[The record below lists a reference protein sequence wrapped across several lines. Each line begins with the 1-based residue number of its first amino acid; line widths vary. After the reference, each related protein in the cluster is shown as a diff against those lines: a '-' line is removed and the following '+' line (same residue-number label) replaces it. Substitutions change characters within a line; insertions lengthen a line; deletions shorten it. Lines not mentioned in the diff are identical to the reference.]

1 MRIRKI
7 ISLNDLRNINIL
19 PRPIVLVPM
28 AADLLHHGH
37 IRILKKSS
45 HLGSVVVGLMTDK
58 ALKKYKGNPF
68 LKFEYRKEIL
78 KEIKLISYIIP
89 IHKLNFVDISRVIK
103 PDYFVHGTDWRR
115 GVQKNVRK
123 EIMTC
128 IKEWQGKVI
137 EFPYSKGI
145 SSTKL
150 KKKQQ

>member
-7 ISLNDLRNINIL
+7 ISLSDLRNINIL

-58 ALKKYKGNPF
+58 SLKKYKGNPF

-78 KEIKLISYIIP
+78 KEINLISYIIP
-89 IHKLNFVDISRVIK
+89 IHKLNYVDISRVIK

-115 GVQKNVRK
+115 GVQKNARK
-123 EIMTC
+123 EIMSC
-128 IKEWQGKVI
+128 IKEWQRKVI

-150 KKKQQ
+150 KKKQ